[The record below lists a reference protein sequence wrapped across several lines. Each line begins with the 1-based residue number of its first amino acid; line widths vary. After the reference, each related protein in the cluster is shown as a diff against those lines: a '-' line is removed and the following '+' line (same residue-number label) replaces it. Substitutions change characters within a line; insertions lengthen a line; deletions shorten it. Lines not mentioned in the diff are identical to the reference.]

1 MIRFLSDTGATGLFL
16 AAIVCATVL
25 LFIPQP
31 AEPAAGIVPHSAGD
45 VLEVLAYNLLP

>member
-1 MIRFLSDTGATGLFL
+1 MIRFLNGTGATGVLL

-31 AEPAAGIVPHSAGD
+31 AEPAPGARPY
-45 VLEVLAYNLLP
+45 LRETLR